1 MRIITTIA
9 GALLLAG
16 CNTTQPV
23 QLTTRPAA
31 LNISQPAEPRAP
43 NVRGVQWRVVTKE
56 TLDQFIAD
64 QAKSQDNSN
73 PVFVAISMRDYQT
86 LSTDL
91 AELRRYIDQQRA
103 IIVYYRSATAGSS
116 Q

>member
-1 MRIITTIA
+1 MRIITVVT

-23 QLTTRPAA
+23 QITTTPAV
-31 LNISQPAEPRAP
+31 LNISQPADPRPP
-43 NVRGVQWRVVTKE
+43 NLRGVQWRVVTKE

-64 QAKSQDNSN
+64 QAKTQDNSN

-103 IIVYYRSATAGSS
+103 IIVYYRNATAPRS
-116 Q
+116 